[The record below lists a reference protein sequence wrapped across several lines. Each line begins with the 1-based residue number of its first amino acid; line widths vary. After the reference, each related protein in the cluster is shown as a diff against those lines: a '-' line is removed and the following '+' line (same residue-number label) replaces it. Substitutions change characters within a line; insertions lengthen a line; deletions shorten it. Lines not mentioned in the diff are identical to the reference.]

1 MSFERLLLFSAT
13 ENMDE
18 SSSSTNKKERKPN
31 WTEDE
36 MQILSSSIRENEEI
50 LFGTF
55 SSTVTAEKKK
65 AVWENITKL

>member
-1 MSFERLLLFSAT
+1 MNLV
-13 ENMDE
+13 N
-18 SSSSTNKKERKPN
+18 SSTNKKRKPN

-50 LFGTF
+50 LFGKF

>member
-1 MSFERLLLFSAT
+1 MNLALQLT
-13 ENMDE
+13 KIN
-18 SSSSTNKKERKPN
+18 RKPN

-50 LFGTF
+50 LFGKF

-65 AVWENITKL
+65 AVWENITKLKTHAQM

>member
-1 MSFERLLLFSAT
+1 
-13 ENMDE
+13 MDE
-18 SSSSTNKKERKPN
+18 SSSSTNKKRKPN

-50 LFGTF
+50 LFGKF

-65 AVWENITKL
+65 LCGRTLQSCK

>member
-1 MSFERLLLFSAT
+1 
-13 ENMDE
+13 MDE
-18 SSSSTNKKERKPN
+18 SSSSTNKNRKPN

-50 LFGTF
+50 LFGKF

-65 AVWENITKL
+65 AVWENITKLKTHEQM

>member
-1 MSFERLLLFSAT
+1 MNLVNF
-13 ENMDE
+13 
-18 SSSSTNKKERKPN
+18 STNKKRKPN

-50 LFGTF
+50 LFGKF